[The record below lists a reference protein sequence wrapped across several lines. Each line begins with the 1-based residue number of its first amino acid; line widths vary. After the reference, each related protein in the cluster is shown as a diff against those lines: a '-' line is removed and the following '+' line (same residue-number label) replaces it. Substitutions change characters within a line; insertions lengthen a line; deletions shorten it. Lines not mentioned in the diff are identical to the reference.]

1 MQGGKKNDPQS
12 NLSRVVTEETARLDG
27 PTLEEVEF
35 SFSSAG

>member
-1 MQGGKKNDPQS
+1 MILKVIYHE
-12 NLSRVVTEETARLDG
+12 LCVTEETARLDG